1 MKTLNVIDIAS
12 HQAGFDP
19 TKVAADG
26 IIVKVIEGTGYVN
39 PYWKQWADATLK
51 SGKVLGLY
59 MFLHNGDTAAQAK
72 FFLSKISNYISKATL
87 HVDYEPYYINNVRYQ
102 ATLAQAQTALTTIK
116 SQSGVTPM
124 IYVGLSDENKLAWP
138 TSITSKNGL
147 WVAQYNTMNAQ
158 NGFIK
163 PKMIGSVMHWKGG
176 AAMHQYSSAGRLNGW
191 KGSSA
196 NNWNPN
202 LDFSI
207 FYGDK
212 VAWSKYSKSTKT
224 PSKPSTPPSK
234 PSITYSTA
242 GKSLEQMANDVIAKK
257 VGSDPTRSKLLG
269 KYAIGVQ
276 AIVNRKLAGASV
288 NITNIILANETKAN
302 RYGSGDTRKKLLGSY
317 WSGVQ
322 AIINKGAA
330 TYYTVKSGDSVSAIA
345 AKYKTTVANIV
356 KLNSLKNA
364 NLIYAGQRL
373 RVK

>member
-1 MKTLNVIDIAS
+1 MKTLNILDIAS

-26 IIVKVIEGTGYVN
+26 IIIKVTEGTGYVN

-51 SGKVLGLY
+51 SGKLLGLY
-59 MFLHNGDTAAQAK
+59 HFARTSDPVKEAD
-72 FFLSKISNYISKATL
+72 FFLSKVGDYIGKATL
-87 HVDYEPYYINNVRYQ
+87 HYDFEADGLNN
-102 ATLAQAQTALTTIK
+102 A
-116 SQSGVTPM
+116 SGVSKGKQWLDRVYDKAGVRGF
-124 IYVGLSDENKLAWP
+124 IYTSLSWENSLNFSGISA
-138 TSITSKNGL
+138 NHAL
-147 WVAQYNTMNAQ
+147 WVAQYNNMNVQ

-163 PKMIGSVMHWKGG
+163 PNMYGSVKGWKGG
-176 AAMHQYSSAGRLNGW
+176 SAMHQYTSTGRLNGW

-212 VAWSKYSKSTKT
+212 VAWSKYAKSVKS

-234 PSITYSTA
+234 PAVTYSTA
-242 GKSLEQMANDVIAKK
+242 GKSLEQIANDVIAKK

>member
-1 MKTLNVIDIAS
+1 MATLNGID
-12 HQAGFDP
+12 
-19 TKVAADG
+19 
-26 IIVKVIEGTGYVN
+26 
-39 PYWKQWADATLK
+39 
-51 SGKVLGLY
+51 
-59 MFLHNGDTAAQAK
+59 
-72 FFLSKISNYISKATL
+72 ISNYQAGIDLAKVKADFVIVKATESMGYFSPSFNAQISGARKAGKL
-87 HVDYEPYYINNVRYQ
+87 LGIYHFMDGSDPVKQADFFLKKIGSNVNDAVLFLDFEGSGLNNANGIAKAKKWLDYV
-102 ATLAQAQTALTTIK
+102 
-116 SQSGVTPM
+116 
-124 IYVGLSDENKLAWP
+124 
-138 TSITSKNGL
+138 TSKTGKKPMLYTSLSWENALDFSPIAKADYGF
-147 WVAQYNTMNAQ
+147 WIAQYNNYNKV
-158 NGFIK
+158 NGYQ
-163 PKMIGSVMHWKGG
+163 PRDLYGSLKRVKGM
-176 AAMHQYSSAGRLNGW
+176 AIFQYTSSGRLAGYNGD
-191 KGSSA
+191 
-196 NNWNPN
+196 
-202 LDFSI
+202 LDFDV

-212 VAWSKYSKSTKT
+212 NAWLAYAKANVVT
-224 PSKPSTPPSK
+224 PPKPSTPPSNV
-234 PSITYSTA
+234 TYSTA

-364 NLIYAGQRL
+364 NLIYAGQKL